1 MIREFLV
8 FVDERTSRVAGNAL
22 GTEHV
27 INAPTDVLGSGLA
40 SLTPPGVLLRSGFKL
55 KEDIVP
61 EDALE
66 SIRHAMTLFWQKA

>member
-8 FVDERTSRVAGNAL
+8 FVDERTSRVAGNAF

-40 SLTPPGVLLRSGFKL
+40 SLTPPGVLFRSGFKL
-55 KEDIVP
+55 TEDIVP
-61 EDALE
+61 AVAFE
-66 SIRHAMTLFWQKA
+66 SIRHPLTLFWQKA